1 MKKNFNRSMVA
12 SQKSQ
17 STVSENEVLITVKF
31 KSLIKVVLKNLR
43 TASRNRQNSNR
54 YWQDMKEDPL

>member
-31 KSLIKVVLKNLR
+31 KSLIKVVVKNLR

-54 YWQDMKEDPL
+54 YWQDMKVDPL